1 MLLLVPPYYVTG
13 VWTRVT
19 LLVTARTPMNGSML
33 AELSE
38 ELIADS
44 TCQMV
49 QISHVHLEDNV
60 LGTAWSMRCLLRML
74 GVLVLSFQ

>member
-1 MLLLVPPYYVTG
+1 
-13 VWTRVT
+13 
-19 LLVTARTPMNGSML
+19 MNGSML

-49 QISHVHLEDNV
+49 QIFCAHLEDDV
-60 LGTAWSMRCLLRML
+60 LGIAWSTQCHCNNPGSSQHSNLHSNLPSSLLSSL
-74 GVLVLSFQ
+74 LPHPH